1 MSWKLGA
8 AALAL
13 VVVAVGIVVAVASVD
28 DGSEEARQTDGAFIS
43 GMIPH
48 HEGAVEMAEIALAH
62 ARHPEIEELAREI
75 ITAQNDEIEELES
88 IHERLFGEPVGALDH
103 GTLGMSDAEMGMHG
117 DAMMLADA
125 RPFDREFIDMMIP
138 HHQGAIRM
146 ARVQLE
152 AGEDPEL
159 RRLSEAIIVAQ
170 SHEIEQMNSWR
181 EEWYGEP
188 SPGGGPPRED
198 DFEPPSHEDMGH

>member
-1 MSWKLGA
+1 MTWKLGA
-8 AALAL
+8 AVLAL
-13 VVVAVGIVVAVASVD
+13 VVVAVGIVVAVASIG
-28 DGSEEARQTDGAFIS
+28 DGSDEARQTDGAFIV

-48 HEGAVEMAEIALAH
+48 HEGAVEMAEIALERAQH
-62 ARHPEIEELAREI
+62 SETEELAHEI
-75 ITAQNDEIEELES
+75 IAAQNDEIAELEA
-88 IHERLFGEPVGALDH
+88 IHVRLFGEPVGALHH

-117 DAMMLADA
+117 DMMMLADA

-159 RRLSEAIIVAQ
+159 KRLSEAIIVAQ

-188 SPGGGPPRED
+188 SPAGGVPPED
-198 DFEPPSHEDMGH
+198 EIDVPSHEAMGH